1 MNLSLKLLKLSFPLV
16 LFLFSLSCT
25 SGSDSKEGQDN
36 PDLNND
42 TLVYELEKSL
52 FTYIVDAWYPRCV
65 DTVYGGYIPEF
76 EYDWT
81 MSDGPQDKA
90 LVQQARHLWSLS
102 YLYEKYPERDDLLDY
117 ARTGFEF
124 IKDNYWDKEKGGMFT
139 MCSREGIPLIESM
152 SYKRSYGQAFAIHG
166 LSQYFESSEDSSALD
181 LAKKIF
187 YWLDKNAHDKIY
199 GGYFESLNRDG
210 TPQLADEDAPNRPG
224 YLPFT
229 GLKEFNSSIHILEA
243 FTGLYEVWPDAL
255 LRKRLEE
262 IFILFRDTLINSEG
276 YLELYFY
283 PDWTL
288 VPVETMDSLSE
299 GNYWYTQHVT
309 YGHDVETA
317 FLLLEAAHVLEMED
331 DIKTKNISKRMVD
344 HSLEM
349 GWDEENGGFYYIG
362 YKTEGKDSIHVD
374 HKAWWVEAEGMNA
387 LMMMHERY
395 PDDPMDYFGKFLD
408 LWEYTDEYLI
418 DKKYGGWYN
427 YGLDTYPENRFNK
440 KSHNWKASYHNVRGM
455 VRVVEAMGY

>member
-1 MNLSLKLLKLSFPLV
+1 MNYYLLLTIL
-16 LFLFSLSCT
+16 LFQLSCS
-25 SGSDSKEGQDN
+25 SGPTSKEQKAGTIPDRNALPDN
-36 PDLNND
+36 PGQ
-42 TLVYELEKSL
+42 SL
-52 FTYIVDAWYPRCV
+52 FMYIVDAWYPRCI
-65 DTVYGGYIPEF
+65 DTLYGGYIPDF

-81 MSDGPQDKA
+81 MSKGPQNKA

-102 YLYEKYPERDDLLDY
+102 YLHEKYPERDDLLDY
-117 ARTGFEF
+117 ARTGYEF
-124 IKDNYWDKEKGGMFT
+124 IRNNYWDKEKGGMFT
-139 MCSREGIPLIESM
+139 MCSREGIPLYESM
-152 SYKRSYGQAFAIHG
+152 SYKRAYGQAFAIYG
-166 LSQYFESSEDSSALD
+166 LSQYFESSRDSTALD
-181 LAKKIF
+181 LAKNIF
-187 YWLDKNAHDKIY
+187 YWLDENAHDKIH

-210 TPQLADEDAPNRPG
+210 SPQPADENTPDRPG

-243 FTGLYEVWPDAL
+243 FTALYEVWPDEL

-262 IFILFRDTLINSEG
+262 IFILFRDTLIHPDG
-276 YLELYFY
+276 YLKLYFY
-283 PDWTL
+283 ADWTQ
-288 VPVETMDSLSE
+288 VPEETMDSLSE

-317 FLLLEAAHVLEMED
+317 FLLLEAANVLEMD
-331 DIKTKNISKRMVD
+331 DDVKTQNISKKMVD
-344 HSLEM
+344 HSLKM

-362 YKTEGKDSIHVD
+362 YKRNGKDSIHVD

-408 LWEYTDEYLI
+408 LWKYTNEYLI

-427 YGLDTYPENRFNK
+427 YGLDTYPENRFHK

-455 VRVVEAMGY
+455 VRVVERVEDGG

>member
-1 MNLSLKLLKLSFPLV
+1 MNLSLKLLCLSFPALI
-16 LFLFSLSCT
+16 LLLPLSCT
-25 SGSDSKEGQDN
+25 SGSESKGKQDN
-36 PDLNND
+36 PDLNTD
-42 TLVYELEKSL
+42 TLAYELEESL

-65 DTVYGGYIPEF
+65 DTIYGGYIPDF

-81 MSDGPQDKA
+81 MSEGPQNKA

-102 YLYEKYPERDDLLDY
+102 YLYEKYPDRDDLLDY

-124 IKDNYWDKEKGGMFT
+124 IRDKYWDKEMGGMFT
-139 MCSREGIPLIESM
+139 MCSREGIPLNESM
-152 SYKRSYGQAFAIHG
+152 SYKRAYGQAFAIHG
-166 LSQYFESSEDSSALD
+166 LSQYFESSGDSTALD
-181 LAKKIF
+181 LAKNIF
-187 YWLDKNAHDKIY
+187 YWLDENAHDKMH

-243 FTGLYEVWPDAL
+243 FTGLYEVWPDEL

-455 VRVVEAMGY
+455 VRVVGDGP